1 MSVLKQTPVQNP
13 LDFSYFLC
21 YCTKQ
26 VKVRDFL
33 DAAASLP
40 LFLFPLS
47 ILPVGHSNRGTA
59 VLSVPKRRNL
69 SSSVGLKPK
78 PLKINTCMMAGKRV
92 SNHL

>member
-47 ILPVGHSNRGTA
+47 ILPVGHSNRGDG
-59 VLSVPKRRNL
+59 
-69 SSSVGLKPK
+69 SSFRPEAQESLFLCG
-78 PLKINTCMMAGKRV
+78 
-92 SNHL
+92 S